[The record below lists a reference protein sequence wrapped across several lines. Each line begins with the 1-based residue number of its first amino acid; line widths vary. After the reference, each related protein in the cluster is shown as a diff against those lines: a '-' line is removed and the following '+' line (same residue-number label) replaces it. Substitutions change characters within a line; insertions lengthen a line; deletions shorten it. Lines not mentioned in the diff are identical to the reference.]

1 MATLEEGVYNILCVQ
16 TKKGLEVQNGSD
28 AKNANVQMWT
38 VHGGDAQ
45 IWCATK
51 PEGDNGNWQIVSSM
65 SGLALGVDSA
75 TGGANVKQ
83 VSDTNNTSTQR
94 WVVTDTGKTTTYNGT
109 TYPIF
114 VITVAGNTSLGLD
127 VMYMSTE
134 NGANVAIYGTAA
146 STATQNQQWIF
157 VPVRILS
164 DNGFYRIAMR
174 GSVTDN
180 SYMVLSV
187 SNSNANQPIKLEAH
201 DELKDGQIFLA
212 EASNDTN
219 AFRFISG
226 LSGLSMGLTED
237 ADPAN
242 RPTVYQL
249 TKQNSTKQFWL
260 PVGVSNP
267 TKMVKTGGSTYR
279 VYEVRSQLGAE
290 NSLSMYRNG
299 KVSDVDA
306 YLHPRFPG
314 NMNQQWIF
322 IPTEGAL
329 STILAPGS
337 AYILSSNQKTTNITT
352 SDTSEPVAVSGITFQ
367 SSETEFQARYHV
379 CLKNY
384 NKSKTTWVDVA
395 NANEWKNLNVHN
407 GSSAHSGWGASNTP
421 TFGTSN
427 SEEATKVDNI
437 VTISPEFFTENIQL
451 NSTNAVSAELTI
463 QIRGFRSQAVKI
475 GTDGSGN
482 NKYAGAHGAV
492 TETKF
497 TITQIPSTTISS
509 VGISTTSDGEIAIR
523 TVITNTPQMALAS
536 ARARLIGSDG
546 KAISDWASSSSATIM
561 HPVSLLYRFPHSG
574 ESLTIEY
581 YQITSEGTMFS
592 GRVVKTFTTSNSNIT
607 FDRTVTYTDDDS
619 CCAIIRSN
627 KHTNDYC
634 LACVQGVDDTQLV
647 TCTSKD
653 ETVDGVTKK
662 RFQVAPSLNRDV
674 QVILIGTNG
683 TAWGFEELTVRINSH
698 LFIWN
703 WSYNGMDVEYDEY
716 ASILV
721 NSDAPPQQTRSFTTD
736 IKFNTPAGR
745 VHPVGFSMS
754 SLQTD
759 LSVSGVVVDD
769 DADYT
774 AAAPIP
780 QHVSIAE
787 LRKLIMLSAQGI
799 HPIYRTPYGDYY
811 SVGIESVDFSKTE
824 LGYSNANVKQ
834 RAIGD

>member
-1 MATLEEGVYNILCVQ
+1 MATLAEGVYNILCVQ
-16 TKKGLEVQNGSD
+16 TKKGMEVQNGSD

-51 PEGDNGNWQIVSSM
+51 PEGTDGNWQIVSSM

-75 TGGANVKQ
+75 TEGANVKQ
-83 VSDTNNTSTQR
+83 VNDTNDKNTQR
-94 WVVTDTGKTTTYNGT
+94 WIITDTGKTTTYGGT

-114 VITVAGNTSLGLD
+114 VINVAGNTGLGLD
-127 VMYMSTE
+127 VMYKSAD
-134 NGANVAIYGTAA
+134 NGANVAIYGVNA
-146 STATQNQQWIF
+146 STATTNQQWIF
-157 VPVRILS
+157 VPLRVLS
-164 DNGFYRIAMR
+164 DNGFYRIALR
-174 GSVTDN
+174 ASVTDD
-180 SYMVLSV
+180 SYQVLSV
-187 SNSNANQPIKLEAH
+187 VNSKNTGQAIKLEAV
-201 DELKDGQIFLA
+201 DDSKDSQIFLA
-212 EASNDTN
+212 QAGSNTN
-219 AFRFISG
+219 AFRFVSG
-226 LSGLSMGLTED
+226 YSNLSMGVSNS
-237 ADPAN
+237 ADPTKL
-242 RPTVYQL
+242 PTVYQL
-249 TKQNSTKQFWL
+249 AKQEVLQQYWL
-260 PVGVSNP
+260 PVGVSDP
-267 TKMVKTGGSTYR
+267 SKLVKTGGSTYR
-279 VYEVRSQLGAE
+279 VYEIRSQLGAE
-290 NSLSMYRNG
+290 NSLSMYKEG
-299 KVSDVDA
+299 KKSNVDA

-329 STILAPGS
+329 ATILAPGS
-337 AYILSSNQKTTNITT
+337 AYVLSSNQKTTNITT
-352 SDTSEPVAVSGITFQ
+352 SDTSQPVVVSGITFQ
-367 SSETEFQARYHV
+367 SPETEFQARYHV
-379 CLKNY
+379 CTMNY
-384 NKSKTTWVDVA
+384 NKSKKTWIGVA
-395 NANEWKNLNVHN
+395 NESEWKNLNVHN
-407 GSSAHSGWGASNTP
+407 GSSAHSGWGSSNTP
-421 TFGTSN
+421 TFGTSK
-427 SEEATKVDNI
+427 SEEATKVDNV
-437 VTISPEFFTENIQL
+437 VTISPAFFTENIQL
-451 NSTNAVSAELTI
+451 DSSNAVSAELTI
-463 QIRGFRSQAVKI
+463 QIRGFRSQAVNI
-475 GTDGSGN
+475 GNS
-482 NKYAGAHGAV
+482 KYAGAHGAV

-509 VGISTTSDGEIAIR
+509 VGIATTADGEIAIR
-523 TVITNTPQMALAS
+523 TVISNTPRMVLAS
-536 ARARLIGSDG
+536 ARARIIGADG
-546 KAISDWASSSSATIM
+546 KAISDWASSSSETIL

-574 ESLTIEY
+574 ENLTIEY
-581 YQITSEGTMFS
+581 YQITAEGTMFS
-592 GRVVKTFTTSNSNIT
+592 GRVVKKFTTSNASIT
-607 FDRTVTYTDDDS
+607 FDHTLTYTDDDS
-619 CCAIIRSN
+619 CCAIVRSN

-653 ETVDGVTKK
+653 ETVSGVVKK

-674 QVILIGTNG
+674 QVTLIGTNG
-683 TAWGFEELTVRINSH
+683 TAWGFEEFTIRINSH

-721 NSDAPPQQTRSFTTD
+721 NSDSPPQQTRSFTTD

-774 AAAPIP
+774 VAAPIP